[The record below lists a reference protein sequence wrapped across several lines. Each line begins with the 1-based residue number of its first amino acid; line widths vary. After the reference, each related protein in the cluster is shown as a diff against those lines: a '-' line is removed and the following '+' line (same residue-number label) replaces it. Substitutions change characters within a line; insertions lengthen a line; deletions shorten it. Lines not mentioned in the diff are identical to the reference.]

1 MMAFY
6 SQLLLPSI
14 TDTTVPVTEP
24 VDENDVSLSELLDSM
39 TIVDASPD
47 RQGEAAYSGEL
58 EME

>member
-47 RQGEAAYSGEL
+47 GQGKVAYSGEL